1 MLDHAE
7 ILQNLDIAPAVLV
20 SDFDGTLAHP
30 DFYQLVRA
38 RLVPDS
44 TPDYWRDYREGAIS
58 HFDALKQYFIAAEGG
73 ESALEQVLD
82 AIALPEDLPGLVARL
97 RERGWAVVV
106 VSAGCQWY
114 IDRLLARARC
124 GLPVITN
131 PGAIEAG
138 RLVMR
143 RPDSSPFRCEENGI
157 DKRAVVEQLVKAGKR
172 VAYCGDGYTDVPAAK
187 LIDEQHRYAR
197 ADLAE
202 ALDQEQLAYH
212 PFSDWRG
219 IVEGLA
225 ASSA

>member
-1 MLDHAE
+1 MDHNE
-7 ILQNLDIAPAVLV
+7 ILRDLDGAPAVLV

-38 RLVPDS
+38 QLVPDS

-73 ESALEQVLD
+73 ESALDQVID
-82 AIALPEDLPGLVARL
+82 AIALPEDLPSLVARL
-97 RERGWAVVV
+97 RELGWAVVV

-114 IDRLLARARC
+114 IDRLLARSRC
-124 GLPVITN
+124 ELPVITN

-143 RPDSSPFRCEENGI
+143 RPVSSPFCCEANGI
-157 DKRAVVEQLVKAGKR
+157 DKRAVVEQLVKAGTR
-172 VAYCGDGYTDVPAAK
+172 VAYCGDGYTDLPAAK
-187 LIDEQHRYAR
+187 LIDKQHRYAR
-197 ADLAE
+197 GDLAV
-202 ALDQEQLAYH
+202 ALDEEHLAYH
-212 PFSDWRG
+212 PFSDWREV
-219 IVEGLA
+219 VEGLA